1 DLFGDPIALLTRA
14 GIAVTPELMGEID
27 HRAQTV
33 ALAIRAPR
41 PAHVGELVQQVR
53 VAAGRVEIDVVT
65 GAVAMLLG
73 ADLADG
79 APAAVTIATDV
90 RLTRTGRVVR
100 LVHRDGRA
108 AATSSGSDHSAL
120 KLLVTARRWW
130 TILREGEIRIK
141 ELATREGISAS
152 WMTRVVRLAFL
163 SPEMVDAVLAD
174 ALPAHVDALALVSGE
189 VNPGCWKAQRER
201 YLAGGHR
208 PG

>member
-41 PAHVGELVQQVR
+41 PVHVAELVGQVR
-53 VAAGRVEIDVVT
+53 VAARRVEIDVVT
-65 GAVAMLLG
+65 AAIASLLD

-79 APAAVTIATDV
+79 APVAITIAADV

-108 AATSSGSDHSAL
+108 AAASSAGSDHSAL

-130 TILREGEIRIK
+130 AILRAGEIRIK
-141 ELATREGISAS
+141 ELAAREGVSAS

-163 SPEMVDAVLAD
+163 SPEIVDAVLAGNLRSDVDGLTLIQPD
-174 ALPAHVDALALVSGE
+174 AISVS
-189 VNPGCWKAQRER
+189 WQAQRAR
-201 YLAGGHR
+201 YL
-208 PG
+208 